1 MVTGA
6 DSYVNYG
13 YETTFASAVSATKTF
28 GLGVKLSTAERK
40 NNLKELYGLG
50 SRNASSF
57 VDSKY
62 EGSLSVEFEIAN
74 PWFLYAVLG
83 ATPSKEGGGPYT
95 WTFAEA
101 NVPPSLTIT
110 NGINMSTDAVIA
122 YLGCVCT
129 DCKISCDND
138 GAAHATMNFVYAKET
153 KATSGISSQVAETE
167 APFPFCYNTWDLGS
181 SAIASTQ
188 SVEISIENNAELIF
202 GLGSRLG
209 TGPVFKQRS
218 YKVSLVNQFS
228 DASVYLEKVYGAATG
243 PAATQASS
251 EVTTAH
257 LILDNGLSSTSQ
269 RKYTFT
275 FSGLKFD
282 SDAIPQDLE
291 ELITESVEGM
301 AKSCSVTVINNT
313 AAMP

>member
-6 DSYVNYG
+6 NSYVNYG
-13 YETTFASAVSATKTF
+13 FESSFASAVSATKTF

-50 SRNASSF
+50 SRNAQSF
-57 VDSKY
+57 VDSKF

-83 ATPSKEGGGPYT
+83 GTPSKVGTGPYT

-110 NGINMSTDAVIA
+110 NGVDLSTDAVMA

-138 GAAHATMNFVYAKET
+138 GPAHATMNFVYAKET
-153 KATSGISSQVAETE
+153 KTTSGLSSQVAETE
-167 APFPFCYNTWDLGS
+167 APFPFAYNTWDLGS
-181 SAIASTQ
+181 SAIATTQ
-188 SVEISIENNAELIF
+188 SVEISIENNAELIY

-209 TGPVFKQRS
+209 TGPVFKQRA
-218 YKVSLVNQFS
+218 YKISLVNQFS
-228 DASVYLEKVYGAATG
+228 DASVYLEKVYGASTG
-243 PAATQASS
+243 PAATQAST

-257 LILDNGLSSTSQ
+257 LILDNGLSSTNQ

-275 FSGLKFD
+275 FSGVKFD
-282 SDAIPQDLE
+282 SEAIPQSLDE
-291 ELITESVEGM
+291 IITESVDGL
-301 AKSCSVTVINNT
+301 AKSLSVAVINNT
-313 AAMP
+313 STMP